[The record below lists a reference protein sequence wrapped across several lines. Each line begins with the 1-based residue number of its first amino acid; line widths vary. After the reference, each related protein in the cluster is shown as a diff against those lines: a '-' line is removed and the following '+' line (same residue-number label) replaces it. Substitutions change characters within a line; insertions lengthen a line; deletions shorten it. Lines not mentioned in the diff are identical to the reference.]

1 MYAYIRGKL
10 QRCSPTTVIVEA
22 GGIGYEIQIGLRTYA
37 EIQHREEVLLWLYLY
52 VKEDLMTLYGF
63 ATAEEK
69 EIFQRLISVSGV
81 GPNTARLILSSMSPE
96 EIVQAVHAEDVQAFA
111 SVKGIGKKT
120 AQKLIIDLR
129 DKLGKTWEATS
140 GMVGMT
146 KQSAPYAE
154 AALAL
159 QSLGFQPPAIRKA
172 LQVVQRELGTERTTE
187 EVLRNALKLLATG

>member
-1 MYAYIRGKL
+1 MYAYIRGKVR
-10 QRCSPTTVIVEA
+10 RCSPTVVIVEA
-22 GGIGYEIQIGLRTYA
+22 SGIGYEIHIGLRTYT
-37 EIQHREEVLLWLYLY
+37 EIQHRDEVLLWLHLY
-52 VKEDLMTLYGF
+52 VKEDLMMLYGF

-81 GPNTARLILSSMSPE
+81 GPNTARLILSSMSPD
-96 EIVQAVHAEDVQAFA
+96 EIVQAVHAEDVHAFA

-129 DKLGKTWEATS
+129 DKLGKTWEAAS
-140 GMVGMT
+140 GVVGVA

-172 LQVVQRELGTERTTE
+172 LQSVQREFGTEQTTE
-187 EVLRNALKLLATG
+187 EVLRHALKLLTAG

>member
-10 QRCSPTTVIVEA
+10 QHCTPTTVVVEA
-22 GGIGYEIQIGLRTYA
+22 GGIGYEIHIGLRTYA
-37 EIQHREEVLLWLYLY
+37 EIQHREEVLLWLHLY

-69 EIFQRLISVSGV
+69 EIFRRLISVSGV
-81 GPNTARLILSSMSPE
+81 GPNTARLILSSLSPD
-96 EIVQAVHAEDVQAFA
+96 EIVQAVYAEDVRAFA

-129 DKLGKTWEATS
+129 DKLGRSWDAASAEVGTS
-140 GMVGMT
+140 
-146 KQSAPYAE
+146 KPSAPYAE
-154 AALAL
+154 AAAAL

-172 LQVVQRELGTERTTE
+172 LQAVQREFGAEPSTE
-187 EVLRNALKLLATG
+187 EILRHALKILAAG